1 MYSEIPYFY
10 VKKKKYIN
18 NRKILIIAEIGSNH
32 NNDFDLAIKLINTAI
47 EAKCDAVKFQ
57 FFKADKIVQKKSPG
71 WKVLK
76 KIELN
81 KEWIPKL
88 KKYCFKNQILFSVS
102 IFDLDGL
109 ELVKSI
115 GLDFYKIASPELEDY
130 LLVKNISK
138 LNMPTIISTGA
149 SKLSTISKTV
159 ELFRSNSHTNFALLH
174 CISNYPTN
182 DNQLN
187 LGMIGSLKK
196 SFGVPVGFS
205 DHGKS
210 IYPSIIA
217 AATGA
222 SIIEKH
228 ITIDKKMPGPDHHF
242 ALDPNE
248 LRQMVKG
255 IRVSEKAFRNS
266 IKQPISA
273 NESLFRRKI
282 VAKQDLKKNTKIS
295 IKHLISKRVRKEFG
309 VKTFDI
315 EKIIGLQLKKNIKKD
330 QEISWDSFK

>member
-1 MYSEIPYFY
+1 MYSEIPFFS
-10 VKKKKYIN
+10 VKKKKYIDN
-18 NRKILIIAEIGSNH
+18 KKILIIAEIGSNH
-32 NNDFDLAIKLINTAI
+32 NNDFNLAIKLINTAI

-57 FFKADKIVQKKSPG
+57 LFTADKIVQRKSPG

-76 KIELN
+76 KLELN
-81 KEWIPKL
+81 KSWIPKL
-88 KKYCFKNQILFSVS
+88 KKYCLKNQILFSTS

-109 ELVKSI
+109 ELVKNI
-115 GLDFYKIASPELEDY
+115 GLDFYKLASPELEDY
-130 LLVKNISK
+130 LLVKNIAK

-149 SKLSTISKTV
+149 SKLSTISTTV
-159 ELFRSNSHTNFALLH
+159 ELFRSHSHNNFALLH

-182 DNQLN
+182 DNELN
-187 LGMIGSLKK
+187 LGMINSLKK

-217 AATGA
+217 AASGA

-228 ITIDKKMPGPDHHF
+228 ITIDKKLSGPDHHF
-242 ALDPNE
+242 ALEPYE
-248 LRQMVKG
+248 LMQMVKG

-282 VAKQDLKKNTKIS
+282 VAKKDLKKNTKILM
-295 IKHLISKRVRKEFG
+295 KHLISKRVRKEFG

-315 EKIIGLQLKKNIKKD
+315 EKITGLKLTKDIRKD
-330 QEISWDSFK
+330 QEINWDSFK

>member
-1 MYSEIPYFY
+1 MYFEIPYFS
-10 VKKKKYIN
+10 VKKKKYLN
-18 NRKILIIAEIGSNH
+18 NQKILVIAEIGSNH
-32 NNDFDLAIKLINTAI
+32 NNNFDLAIKLIDFAI

-57 FFKADKIVQKKSPG
+57 FFKADKILQRKSPG

-76 KIELN
+76 NLELN

-88 KKYCFKNQILFSVS
+88 KKYCFKNNILFSLS

-109 ELVKSI
+109 ELVKNI
-115 GLDFYKIASPELEDY
+115 GIDFYKIASPELEDY

-159 ELFRSNSHTNFALLH
+159 ELFRSNLHNNFALLH
-174 CISNYPTN
+174 CVSSYPTN

-187 LGMIGSLKK
+187 LNMINSLKK

-210 IYPSIIA
+210 IYSSIIA
-217 AATGA
+217 AAIGA

-228 ITIDKKMPGPDHHF
+228 ITIDKKMTGPDHHF
-242 ALDPNE
+242 ALEPHE
-248 LRQMVKG
+248 LKQMVRG
-255 IRVSEKAFRNS
+255 IRISEIAFRNS
-266 IKQPISA
+266 IKQPIFV
-273 NESLFRRKI
+273 NETLFRRKI
-282 VAKQDLKKNTKIS
+282 VAKNDLKKNTKIS
-295 IKHLISKRVRKEFG
+295 TKHLISKRVRKEFG
-309 VKTFDI
+309 IETFDI
-315 EKIIGLQLKKNIKKD
+315 EKIIGLRLKKSLKKD
-330 QEISWDSFK
+330 QEVNWDSFK